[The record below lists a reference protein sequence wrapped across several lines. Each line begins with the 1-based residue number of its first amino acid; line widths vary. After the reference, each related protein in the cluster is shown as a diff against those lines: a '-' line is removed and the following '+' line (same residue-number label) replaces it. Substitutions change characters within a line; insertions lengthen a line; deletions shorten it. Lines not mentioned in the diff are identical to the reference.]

1 MPFAFVRLP
10 ASLVKKH
17 AKSIT
22 FQRPC
27 LDLGNGV
34 LGDKWFSFFFLLNE
48 NMSLEFIIDEVTGK
62 IYAQRTL
69 DREER
74 AVWRFVVLAT
84 DEGGEGLTGFTDV
97 IINVWDINDNAPI
110 FTCAPS
116 CHGEVAEN
124 SVIGTSV
131 MEMTATDLDDS
142 AVGQNAV
149 LSYRIVGSLDATNI
163 EIGGVPI
170 FSEMFTIN
178 PTTGTITV
186 GMGGL
191 DREQVESYLLVVEA
205 RDGVG
210 MTGTGTATIQIKDV
224 NDHAPRF
231 TDHSC
236 TARISENVLELAAED
251 KDTGENAQLTFSVVA
266 GDQEQKFYMVSH
278 KQEQRGT
285 LRLKKRLD
293 YERHNEQRF
302 NLTLKVDGGQSNK
315 KTFLLHCVVEVEDY
329 NDHAP
334 VFIPHFLS
342 LAPLPEDITVGTSV
356 ARLVAS
362 DSDSGQNREIT
373 YSLSE
378 ESDPE
383 GLFTINQSGVLSVAR
398 PLDRERIPQHHLVV
412 IATDHGVPP
421 LIGSAT
427 VQLPLLDV
435 NDNGPEFEAAYS
447 PVVRLNQTSSLLRAV
462 DQDSPENGPPFHFT
476 VPAEYRHSNDF
487 YLQDNLNGTATLTAL
502 RTFDR
507 ERQKEFLIP
516 IIMSD
521 SGRPAKTVTSTLTV
535 TIGDQNDHAHVAGEK
550 KIFINSHRGEK
561 VISNTRLLYSPL
573 YQKRKQTKKI
583 TGVYHV
589 SAHHDGWEDIRENVL
604 NYDEE
609 GGGEEDQ
616 VQPPRH
622 TRLLRRDVPPTRL
635 PAQGQARPSQLA
647 RRSLSFSSQDLARY
661 LCEIIRDAD
670 QHPDTGPFD
679 SLQVFSTE
687 GGGSPAGSL
696 SSFSSA
702 GLDGGSGGDGGGEP
716 RREETLGEWGPR
728 FEKLRALYERAEASD
743 L

>member
-1 MPFAFVRLP
+1 MNKQTVALNGDCFKHIEFYFKSNKDAHTHTHTHTRTKRYEEEMIQSGAHWAIVAATVRNITPHVPLKRLNSQRLCGTEGTGS
-10 ASLVKKH
+10 AST
-17 AKSIT
+17 S
-22 FQRPC
+22 
-27 LDLGNGV
+27 GV
-34 LGDKWFSFFFLLNE
+34 
-48 NMSLEFIIDEVTGK
+48 
-62 IYAQRTL
+62 L

-74 AVWRFVVLAT
+74 DEYAL

-97 IINVWDINDNAPI
+97 IINVWDINDNAPV

-116 CHGEVAEN
+116 CHGDVAEN
-124 SVIGTSV
+124 SVVGTSV

-163 EIGGVPI
+163 ELEGVPT

-186 GMGGL
+186 AMGGL

-205 RDGVG
+205 RDGGG
-210 MTGTGTATIQIKDV
+210 MTGTGT
-224 NDHAPRF
+224 
-231 TDHSC
+231 
-236 TARISENVLELAAED
+236 
-251 KDTGENAQLTFSVVA
+251 
-266 GDQEQKFYMVSH
+266 
-278 KQEQRGT
+278 
-285 LRLKKRLD
+285 
-293 YERHNEQRF
+293 
-302 NLTLKVDGGQSNK
+302 
-315 KTFLLHCVVEVEDY
+315 VEDY

-362 DSDSGQNREIT
+362 DSDSGQNRDIT

-378 ESDPE
+378 DSDPE
-383 GLFTINQSGVLSVAR
+383 GLFTIDQSGVLSVAR
-398 PLDRERIPQHHLVV
+398 PLDRERVPQHHLVV
-412 IATDHGVPP
+412 IATDHGLPP
-421 LIGSAT
+421 LTGSAT

-435 NDNGPEFEAAYS
+435 NDNGPEFE
-447 PVVRLNQTSSLLRAV
+447 VVRLNQTSTLLRAV

-476 VPAEYRHSNDF
+476 IPSEYRHSNDF

-502 RTFDR
+502 RMFDR

-521 SGRPAKTVTSTLTV
+521 SGRPPKTVTSTLTV

-550 KIFINSHRGEK
+550 KIFINSHRVLLLG
-561 VISNTRLLYSPL
+561 IFLYTRWRSYKGL
-573 YQKRKQTKKI
+573 KE
-583 TGVYHV
+583 GVYHV

-616 VQPPRH
+616 PLDSLSRTASSTTLPPSVAS
-622 TRLLRRDVPPTRL
+622 TSSTATTTTSLRRDVPPTRL

-702 GLDGGSGGDGGGEP
+702 

>member
-1 MPFAFVRLP
+1 QTH
-10 ASLVKKH
+10 VKLK
-17 AKSIT
+17 
-22 FQRPC
+22 R
-27 LDLGNGV
+27 
-34 LGDKWFSFFFLLNE
+34 FLLFNCIFVDYVE
-48 NMSLEFIIDEVTGK
+48 VTATDPDKDADQEALRYSLHGQGADSEFIIDEVTGK

-124 SVIGTSV
+124 SAAGTSV

-149 LSYRIVGSLDATNI
+149 LSYRIVGK
-163 EIGGVPI
+163 
-170 FSEMFTIN
+170 MFTIN

-186 GMGGL
+186 GIGGL

-205 RDGVG
+205 RDGGG
-210 MTGTGTATIQIKDV
+210 MAGTGT
-224 NDHAPRF
+224 
-231 TDHSC
+231 
-236 TARISENVLELAAED
+236 
-251 KDTGENAQLTFSVVA
+251 
-266 GDQEQKFYMVSH
+266 
-278 KQEQRGT
+278 
-285 LRLKKRLD
+285 
-293 YERHNEQRF
+293 
-302 NLTLKVDGGQSNK
+302 
-315 KTFLLHCVVEVEDY
+315 VEDY

-334 VFIPHFLS
+334 VFIPHFMS
-342 LAPLPEDITVGTSV
+342 LAPLPEDIVVGTSV
-356 ARLVAS
+356 AHLVAS
-362 DSDSGQNREIT
+362 DSDSGQNRDIT

-378 ESDPE
+378 DSDPE
-383 GLFTINQSGVLSVAR
+383 GLFTIDQSGLLSVAR

-412 IATDHGVPP
+412 IATDHGVPA
-421 LIGSAT
+421 LTGSAT
-427 VQLPLLDV
+427 TKQMIMIDL
-435 NDNGPEFEAAYS
+435 
-447 PVVRLNQTSSLLRAV
+447 RLNQTSTLLQAV
-462 DQDSPENGPPFHFT
+462 DHDSPENGPPFHFA
-476 VPAEYRHSNDF
+476 VPPEYRYSNDF

-521 SGRPAKTVTSTLTV
+521 SGSPAKTVTSTLTV

-550 KIFINSHRGEK
+550 KIFINSHRVLLLG
-561 VISNTRLLYSPL
+561 IFLYTRWRSYKGL
-573 YQKRKQTKKI
+573 KE
-583 TGVYHV
+583 GVYHV

-616 VQPPRH
+616 VHPS
-622 TRLLRRDVPPTRL
+622 LRRDVPPTRL

-702 GLDGGSGGDGGGEP
+702 GLDGGSSGEGGAEA